1 MHSRSFVPLGL
12 CLACCTPA
20 FAQTA
25 GDTARASASF
35 NPRTS
40 LILQGTFADF
50 GSDLEPEVPGVLLG
64 PETELRP
71 GGFSLAET
79 ELVMEANVDDQ
90 FRGWATIAL
99 ENEDGETV
107 VAVEEAYVSTLALPA
122 GLGLKAGRFFSD
134 IGYQNRIHSHAWEF
148 VDLPIVY
155 RALLAKQLKDDG
167 VQLRWVAPT
176 DLFVELGVEALRGA
190 GFPAGGEERDGAN
203 SWTAFAHF
211 GGDIGIGGA
220 WRLGLSH
227 LAADADGRATFDED
241 SPETFTFTGDS
252 AVSIVDFVFKWA
264 QDGNPARRNFVLNA
278 EYFHRD
284 EDGTVDF
291 DDGVNPTVS
300 SDYDGTQRGFYVQ
313 SIYQFMPRWRA
324 GLRYDRLE
332 ADNTVANNP
341 AGEFDTLAGDDAA
354 TRISAMLDFSNS
366 EFSRIRVQYSRDE
379 SRPGGEEDDQFFVQ
393 YIMSLGSHAAHQF

>member
-1 MHSRSFVPLGL
+1 MQSKSFLALGV
-12 CLACCTPA
+12 CLAC
-20 FAQTA
+20 
-25 GDTARASASF
+25 SASPATAQVDSGMKAVRDF

-64 PETELRP
+64 PETELHP

-107 VAVEEAYVSTLALPA
+107 VAVEEAYVNTLALPA
-122 GLGLKAGRFFSD
+122 GLALKFGRFFSD

-148 VDLPIVY
+148 VDLPIAY
-155 RALLAKQLKDDG
+155 RALLARQLKDDG
-167 VQLRWVAPT
+167 LQLRWVAPT
-176 DLFVELGVEALRGA
+176 DLFLELGVEALRGA
-190 GFPAGGEERDGAN
+190 GFPAGGEERNGVN
-203 SWTAFAHF
+203 SWSGFAHF
-211 GGDIGIGGA
+211 GGDIGVGAA

-227 LAADADGRATFDED
+227 LAAKADGRATGEED

-252 AVSIVDFVFKWA
+252 ALSVVDFVFKWA
-264 QDGNPARRNFVLNA
+264 QDGNPAKRNFVFNA

-291 DDGVNPTVS
+291 DDGTNPTVS
-300 SDYDGTQRGFYVQ
+300 SDYDGTQDGFYVQ
-313 SIYQFMPRWRA
+313 GIYQFMPRWRV
-324 GLRYDRLE
+324 GLRYDRLA

-341 AGEFDTLAGDDAA
+341 AGEFDTLADDDAA
-354 TRISAMLDFSNS
+354 TRIGTMLDFSNS
-366 EFSRIRVQYSRDE
+366 EFSRIRIQYNRDE
-379 SRPGGEEDDQFFVQ
+379 SRPGGETDDQFFVQ
-393 YIMSLGSHAAHQF
+393 YIMSIGSHAAHQF